1 MRTREGERHLCRT
14 RLERFCCAVVHW
26 ACLCVLFAHVVAW
39 HDCCLLLS
47 FVVRVVLERDRL
59 MVLAFAVRLD
69 CWGMHIVL
77 LVFVERSIS
86 AADSTGCSLCSS
98 RSLPVHV
105 LRLYSWGLVCSKS
118 SCAMISNEWVLCVSP
133 MMVVPAVA
141 GAGRATCFFLLPV
154 CWCASPSVGVRRAW
168 GNVNVYRGNI
178 KSTAGSVEPPGSHSR
193 QCQGAAAAIRQ
204 QHHVHVGD
212 LSLVCII
219 LQLAWAGDS
228 EMFFIARMDRDVDL
242 PEAVPSKSS
251 SINIAAATIRWES
264 VRS

>member
-1 MRTREGERHLCRT
+1 MRLSDALSFGCRSCV
-14 RLERFCCAVVHW
+14 LWGGGGLQARFFAHTSPGRAVSCVPGRGSGTCAVHG
-26 ACLCVLFAHVVAW
+26 
-39 HDCCLLLS
+39 S
-47 FVVRVVLERDRL
+47 
-59 MVLAFAVRLD
+59 
-69 CWGMHIVL
+69 
-77 LVFVERSIS
+77 S
-86 AADSTGCSLCSS
+86 DSTGCSLCSS

-105 LRLYSWGLVCSKS
+105 LCLYSWGLVCGKS
-118 SCAMISNEWVLCVSP
+118 SCAMIPNEWVLCGSP

-204 QHHVHVGD
+204 QHHVDVGD

-228 EMFFIARMDRDVDL
+228 EMFFIARMDRDVDF

-251 SINIAAATIRWES
+251 SINTAAATIRWES

>member
-1 MRTREGERHLCRT
+1 MCRT
-14 RLERFCCAVVHW
+14 RLERSCCAVVHW

-105 LRLYSWGLVCSKS
+105 LCLYSWGLVCGKS
-118 SCAMISNEWVLCVSP
+118 SCAMIPNEWVLCGSP

-204 QHHVHVGD
+204 QHHVDVGD

-242 PEAVPSKSS
+242 PEVVPLKSS